1 MYIIIYTHVHVHVHI
16 HVYIYIY
23 IYICYSCLLFCRPI
37 TWLYMHYVGVLF
49 ILKYLL
55 HVEQIGQ
62 LRYGIILESE
72 SITHVH
78 VYYMRMPVSK
88 TELYFK
94 RKTSCYD
101 N

>member
-1 MYIIIYTHVHVHVHI
+1 MYNAVIIYTCTC
-16 HVYIYIY
+16 VYIYIY
-23 IYICYSCLLFCRPI
+23 NYILYMLFLFTFYRRHI

-72 SITHVH
+72 SIIHPH
-78 VYYMRMPVSK
+78 DGCQ
-88 TELYFK
+88 F
-94 RKTSCYD
+94 
-101 N
+101 

>member
-1 MYIIIYTHVHVHVHI
+1 MHMC
-16 HVYIYIY
+16 VYIYIY
-23 IYICYSCLLFCRPI
+23 IYNYLLYILFLFTFYCRPI

-72 SITHVH
+72 SIIH
-78 VYYMRMPVSK
+78 PQDGCQ
-88 TELYFK
+88 F
-94 RKTSCYD
+94 
-101 N
+101 